1 MTPGDRLR
9 AARIAAGLTQA
20 EAAARMPGK
29 VSARR
34 WSDMENGQRVPS
46 LEWLWDAAMALGVDP
61 SGLDERLAA
70 RKPGK

>member
-1 MTPGDRLR
+1 MPATRTTT
-9 AARIAAGLTQA
+9 ARY
-20 EAAARMPGK
+20 
-29 VSARR
+29 
-34 WSDMENGQRVPS
+34 WSDVEVDRVRPS